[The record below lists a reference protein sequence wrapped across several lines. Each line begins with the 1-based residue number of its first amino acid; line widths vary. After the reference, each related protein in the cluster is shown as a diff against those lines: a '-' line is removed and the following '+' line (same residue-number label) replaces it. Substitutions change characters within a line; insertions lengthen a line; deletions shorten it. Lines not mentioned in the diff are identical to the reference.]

1 MPTMTMKEWAA
12 EYRRNNEWEHR
23 ERIARLPRESVEES
37 VRSYFT
43 LCTMLLASAQ
53 NAEES
58 SGLWEHRMEDY
69 VLLVERWQRL
79 ARVRRY
85 VAES

>member
-43 LCTMLLASAQ
+43 LCD
-53 NAEES
+53 EVPV
-58 SGLWEHRMEDY
+58 D
-69 VLLVERWQRL
+69 
-79 ARVRRY
+79 
-85 VAES
+85 